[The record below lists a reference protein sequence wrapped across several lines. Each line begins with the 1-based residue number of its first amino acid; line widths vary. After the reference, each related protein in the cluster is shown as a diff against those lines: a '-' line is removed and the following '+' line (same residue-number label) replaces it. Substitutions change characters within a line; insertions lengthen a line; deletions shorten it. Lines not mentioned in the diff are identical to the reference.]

1 MRLRRNCFLSLL
13 AVFSLAGCT
22 SVPFTSMVKLSSVNM
37 SSTAPEE
44 IRVAYIT
51 PHVLRVRQGDLF
63 MGLHVKSNDGA
74 YDIQKK
80 LDLLLDDV
88 PPPPVVL
95 AAKGLDEDVHI
106 LKLRPE
112 DVTLFHNL
120 QKGLN
125 EAKAAGR
132 KGSLEINFG
141 SKACAEKPIDGPLL
155 ISAFIKTSE
164 LSDFTVL
171 VNKANVTELAKQAG
185 EDPVVKPCGK

>member
-1 MRLRRNCFLSLL
+1 MIRKSFLSVL
-13 AVFSLAGCT
+13 AIFCVAGCT
-22 SVPFTSMVKLSSVNM
+22 TVPLSSMVKLSSVDM
-37 SSTAPEE
+37 GSTAPEA

-51 PHVLRVRQGDLF
+51 PHVLRVKQGDLF
-63 MGLHVKSNDGA
+63 MNLRLKSNDGA

-80 LDLLLDDV
+80 LDLLLDET
-88 PPPPVVL
+88 PPPPNVF
-95 AAKGLDEDVHI
+95 ASKGPEEDVHI

-112 DVTLFHNL
+112 DVVLFRNL
-120 QKGLN
+120 QKGVN

-141 SKACAEKPIDGPLL
+141 SKACAEKPIIGPVM

-164 LSDFTVL
+164 LSDYILL